1 MPLTFESTLASPTL
15 KDYGWDAFFESHC
28 PDRSSGTLGRVI
40 ADHGHSLTLF
50 TDSGTQSCPQGL
62 SPDKTATVGDWL
74 LFSSHGIESVLPRK
88 SKLSRMA
95 AGIETKEQ
103 LIAAN
108 IDYLFILQS
117 LNEDF
122 NLKRLD
128 RYLIA
133 AWDSGALPV
142 IVLSKS
148 DLCREPAA
156 FLERVESVAAGVSVF
171 AVSSTTGD
179 GLADLETYLK
189 PGKTIAFVGSSGV
202 GKSTLVNQLSGGH
215 HFRTQDI
222 REDDAKGRHTTTHR
236 ELIRLESGAL
246 LIDTPGMR
254 TFALWQNDT
263 GFEKVFGEIEQLAE
277 NCRFKDCTHT
287 KEPGCAVRAALRDG
301 TLDPERLEN
310 FKKLKR
316 ELQFTDAKQ
325 KQRLRIIE
333 RRSHKTYSRKDKHRY
348 ERD

>member
-1 MPLTFESTLASPTL
+1 
-15 KDYGWDAFFESHC
+15 
-28 PDRSSGTLGRVI
+28 
-40 ADHGHSLTLF
+40 
-50 TDSGTQSCPQGL
+50 
-62 SPDKTATVGDWL
+62 
-74 LFSSHGIESVLPRK
+74 
-88 SKLSRMA
+88 
-95 AGIETKEQ
+95 
-103 LIAAN
+103 
-108 IDYLFILQS
+108 
-117 LNEDF
+117 
-122 NLKRLD
+122 
-128 RYLIA
+128 
-133 AWDSGALPV
+133 
-142 IVLSKS
+142 
-148 DLCREPAA
+148 
-156 FLERVESVAAGVSVF
+156 
-171 AVSSTTGD
+171 
-179 GLADLETYLK
+179 
-189 PGKTIAFVGSSGV
+189 
-202 GKSTLVNQLSGGH
+202 LVNQLSGGH